1 MNELARTRRESAT
14 SRADEEGARAGRGRE
29 VVNERA
35 TLRSDHAVRASRA
48 LRGEEDRTR
57 PIRSARGRNSSIHS
71 LRGARRPPR
80 SAPPGRLLRLRRG
93 RVAAAFFAFRRLLPA
108 ASAPAAASA
117 AATAAPAVRRA
128 SRRALNV
135 RAVRAGDL
143 DGFRA
148 AVVALLDRV
157 LDRLF
162 LLARRWA
169 SGWGVGRV
177 RDGTIDRSREG
188 GRTDDGRRGAEILEQ
203 ISKGRKRKRQRSIDF
218 DASGIGPERATHLAQ
233 GAETLRV
240 NRGLMHEYFLAAVV
254 RGDEPEPFLGVEPL
268 HLRARIGDDGDR
280 CVESPAE
287 RGKIS

>member
-1 MNELARTRRESAT
+1 M
-14 SRADEEGARAGRGRE
+14 
-29 VVNERA
+29 NERA

-169 SGWGVGRV
+169 SGWGVVRV
-177 RDGTIDRSREG
+177 RGRDGTGRDDRSREG

-203 ISKGRKRKRQRSIDF
+203 ISKGRKRKRHRSIYF

>member
-169 SGWGVGRV
+169 SGWGVVRVRV
-177 RDGTIDRSREG
+177 RDGTG
-188 GRTDDGRRGAEILEQ
+188 
-203 ISKGRKRKRQRSIDF
+203 RSID
-218 DASGIGPERATHLAQ
+218 
-233 GAETLRV
+233 
-240 NRGLMHEYFLAAVV
+240 
-254 RGDEPEPFLGVEPL
+254 
-268 HLRARIGDDGDR
+268 RARGVGRTMDGGEPRSLNKYPKEGKGSDTDR
-280 CVESPAE
+280 SISTRRGSVRNARRTSRRE
-287 RGKIS
+287 RKPSA

>member
-1 MNELARTRRESAT
+1 MN
-14 SRADEEGARAGRGRE
+14 
-29 VVNERA
+29 
-35 TLRSDHAVRASRA
+35 A
-48 LRGEEDRTR
+48 LLYDRIT
-57 PIRSARGRNSSIHS
+57 RSARRARSAEKRIGHVRSDRRGGRNSSIHS

-93 RVAAAFFAFRRLLPA
+93 RLAAAFFAFRRLLPA

-169 SGWGVGRV
+169 SGWGVVRVRV
-177 RDGTIDRSREG
+177 RDGTGRSIARGGVGRTMDGGEPRSLNKYPKEGKGSDTDRSIS
-188 GRTDDGRRGAEILEQ
+188 TRRGSVRNARRTSRRE
-203 ISKGRKRKRQRSIDF
+203 RKPS
-218 DASGIGPERATHLAQ
+218 A
-233 GAETLRV
+233 
-240 NRGLMHEYFLAAVV
+240 
-254 RGDEPEPFLGVEPL
+254 
-268 HLRARIGDDGDR
+268 
-280 CVESPAE
+280 
-287 RGKIS
+287 

>member
-57 PIRSARGRNSSIHS
+57 PIRSARGRNSSVHS

-108 ASAPAAASA
+108 AS
-117 AATAAPAVRRA
+117 AVRRA

-169 SGWGVGRV
+169 SGWGVVRVRV
-177 RDGTIDRSREG
+177 RDGTGRSIARG
-188 GRTDDGRRGAEILEQ
+188 GSDGRWTAGSR
-203 ISKGRKRKRQRSIDF
+203 D
-218 DASGIGPERATHLAQ
+218 P
-233 GAETLRV
+233 
-240 NRGLMHEYFLAAVV
+240 
-254 RGDEPEPFLGVEPL
+254 
-268 HLRARIGDDGDR
+268 
-280 CVESPAE
+280 
-287 RGKIS
+287 